1 MKHFI
6 DINNFKKK
14 EIDEIILLAKKNGFS
29 DKKIDLITVGKNVNK
44 FQVFEVFQKVYKGT
58 HINLPFV
65 ENIKVDS
72 FSIDPGEMSFYNIDG
87 DIVESQKASVRVVPE
102 AINLLI

>member
-1 MKHFI
+1 MCI
-6 DINNFKKK
+6 RD
-14 EIDEIILLAKKNGFS
+14 S
-29 DKKIDLITVGKNVNK
+29 ITVGKNVNR

-58 HINLPFV
+58 HIDLPFV